1 MLLEFLKDAC
11 FYPLLLIGSC
21 GRFFIKI
28 FPSEAA
34 PDHTKYLTDQRQG
47 LKVMAH
53 FYASFRLHVA
63 RGRGA
68 IGS

>member
-1 MLLEFLKDAC
+1 LIWSVISFLKR
-11 FYPLLLIGSC
+11 LLVKMANLI
-21 GRFFIKI
+21 
-28 FPSEAA
+28 
-34 PDHTKYLTDQRQG
+34 KYLTDQRQG

-68 IGS
+68 LVP

>member
-1 MLLEFLKDAC
+1 MAN
-11 FYPLLLIGSC
+11 LI
-21 GRFFIKI
+21 
-28 FPSEAA
+28 
-34 PDHTKYLTDQRQG
+34 KYLTDQRQG

-68 IGS
+68 LVP